1 MKKINYLICFIIFNV
16 LWFFLAQVLRL
27 RVLPNPIDVYLSW
40 DRALKNGV
48 PGHIAASV
56 SRTLIALFA
65 ALGIALILGIAMGYS
80 RRADKLL
87 SPITYLSY
95 PVPKLALMPVIMLL
109 FGIGELSK
117 IIITALII
125 VFQLIISIRD
135 AVRQIPEE
143 DYDLFTSLNA
153 THWNRFRHITIPAAL
168 PAIFSSLR
176 VSAGTAISVLMIA
189 ESYGTN
195 RGLGFYIIDTWMRA
209 DYIQMYFGIFC
220 LAAIGFI
227 IFAALDA
234 AQAKFCK
241 G

>member
-1 MKKINYLICFIIFNV
+1 M
-16 LWFFLAQVLRL
+16 LRL
-27 RVLPNPIDVYLSW
+27 RVLPGPLEVYGAW
-40 DRALKNGV
+40 EKALKNGV

-56 SRTLIALFA
+56 SRTILALGAALFF
-65 ALGIALILGIAMGYS
+65 ALILGIAMGYS

-153 THWNRFRHITIPAAL
+153 SHWNRFRHITIPAAL

-176 VSAGTAISVLMIA
+176 VSVGTAISVLMIA
-189 ESYGTN
+189 ESYGTD

-209 DYIQMYFGIFC
+209 DYPQMYFGIFC
-220 LAAIGFI
+220 LAAIGFLL
-227 IFAALDA
+227 FAALDA

>member
-1 MKKINYLICFIIFNV
+1 
-16 LWFFLAQVLRL
+16 
-27 RVLPNPIDVYLSW
+27 
-40 DRALKNGV
+40 
-48 PGHIAASV
+48 
-56 SRTLIALFA
+56 
-65 ALGIALILGIAMGYS
+65 MGYS
-80 RRADKLL
+80 RRLDKYL

-95 PVPKLALMPVIMLL
+95 PVPKLALMPIIMLL

-143 DYDLFTSLNA
+143 DYDLLTSLNA
-153 THWNRFRHITIPAAL
+153 TLWNRFRHITIPAAL

-176 VSAGTAISVLMIA
+176 VSVGTAISVLMIA
-189 ESYGTN
+189 ESYGTD

-209 DYIQMYFGIFC
+209 DYTQMYFGIFC
-220 LAAIGFI
+220 LAAIGFF

-234 AQAKFCK
+234 AQARFCK

>member
-1 MKKINYLICFIIFNV
+1 MKKIHYVICFISFNL
-16 LWFFLAQVLRL
+16 LWFFLAKGLKL
-27 RVLPNPIDVYLSW
+27 RVLPGPVEVYLAW
-40 DRALKNGV
+40 DKALKSGV
-48 PGHIAASV
+48 LGHIAASV
-56 SRTLIALFA
+56 SRTLISLSAALFIGLA
-65 ALGIALILGIAMGYS
+65 AGIAMGYS
-80 RRADKLL
+80 RRLDTYL

-153 THWNRFRHITIPAAL
+153 TLRDRFRHITIPAAL

-189 ESYGTN
+189 ESYGTD

-209 DYIQMYFGIFC
+209 DYTQMYFGIFC
-220 LAAIGFI
+220 LAAIGFL

-234 AQAKFCK
+234 AQARFCK